1 MERERKWEKGSKKKE
16 GGSGGGRLLA
26 FQQDE
31 RGDSSQR
38 NIVCELGFSIR
49 SAGMHQK

>member
-1 MERERKWEKGSKKKE
+1 MAGKEQEKGGRSERGAE
-16 GGSGGGRLLA
+16 GGREVLA

-31 RGDSSQR
+31 KR

-49 SAGMHQK
+49 SAGMRQK